1 LLSIVPL
8 LTAAAFVGILHMS
21 APDHWVTL
29 VILGRISKWTR
40 TRLFGVSIMTAIG
53 HVALSILLGFVILGL
68 GLAFS
73 QRVSF
78 DITRGTGAI
87 MVIAGIIYGVRELR
101 AIETKDYQK
110 EAKEEFPKG
119 GGTFVKRFSY
129 FAVLGAALSPDLGIL
144 PIFLLAIPGG
154 SSVALDVAVV
164 FASSSVLALSVLVW
178 LGSTGMA
185 KTIERIPAKY
195 NNAMVGF
202 VVAAVGSYVLL
213 AR

>member
-1 LLSIVPL
+1 MLLVAPL
-8 LTAAAFVGILHMS
+8 LTAAALVGILHMS

-40 TRLFGVSIMTAIG
+40 KRMFGVSIMTAIG
-53 HVALSILLGFVILGL
+53 HVALSILLGFAIVGL
-68 GLAFS
+68 GMAFS
-73 QRVSF
+73 QQVSL
-78 DITRGTGAI
+78 DITKGTGAI
-87 MVIAGIIYGVRELR
+87 MVVVGIIYGVRELR

-110 EAKEEFPKG
+110 EAKEFSKG
-119 GGTFVKRFSY
+119 GETFVKRFSY

-154 SSVALDVAVV
+154 SSFALDVAVV
-164 FASSSVLALSVLVW
+164 FALSSVLALSVLVW

-195 NNAMVGF
+195 NNAVVGF
-202 VVAAVGSYVLL
+202 VVAAVGFYVLL